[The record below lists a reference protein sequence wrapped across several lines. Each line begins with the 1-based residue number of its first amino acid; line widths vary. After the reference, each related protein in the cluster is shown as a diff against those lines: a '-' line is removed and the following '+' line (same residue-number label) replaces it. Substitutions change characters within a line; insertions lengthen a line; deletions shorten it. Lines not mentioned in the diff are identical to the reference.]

1 MNRRAFIRTLA
12 TTTLAG
18 LAAITLPVIRASAG
32 LAPSQGYLK
41 SSRLG
46 QTFQGTVDGRIL
58 ETQDNGQ
65 SWRPVVNFGSQYAI
79 HTMVE
84 RQGGLYLEVRFQG
97 YPFFLK
103 SKDGR
108 LWLTASSIPAA

>member
-18 LAAITLPVIRASAG
+18 LAVVILPVIRASAG

-46 QTFQGTVDGRIL
+46 RTFQGTVDGRIL
-58 ETQDNGQ
+58 ETRDNGQ
-65 SWRPVVNFGSQYAI
+65 SWRPVVKFGSQYAI
-79 HTMVE
+79 HALLE
-84 RQGGLYLEVRFQG
+84 RPEGLYLEVRFQG

-103 SKDGR
+103 SQDGR
-108 LWLTASSIPAA
+108 LWRTTPSIPAA